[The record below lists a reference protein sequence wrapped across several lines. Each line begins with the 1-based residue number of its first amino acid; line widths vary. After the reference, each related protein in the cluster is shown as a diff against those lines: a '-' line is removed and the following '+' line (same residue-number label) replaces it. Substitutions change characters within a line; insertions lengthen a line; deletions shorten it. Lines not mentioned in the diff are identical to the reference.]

1 MPIEPLAR
9 ANKGRALAAAASN
22 SASMPGLTSISAIS
36 VTMDGSSRVTAR
48 GVLNQT
54 DAKKKAAQPAPPTS
68 RPDSRLA
75 EQQRNAPDG
84 HRASHEQQQRPAALR
99 ATIAAFGAAQRNQ
112 GVFILVR

>member
-9 ANKGRALAAAASN
+9 ANKGRALAVVVSI

-36 VTMDGSSRVTAR
+36 VTMEGSSRVTAR

-54 DAKKKAAQPAPPTS
+54 DAKKKAAQPAPTTS

-75 EQQRNAPDG
+75 EQQRTAPDG
-84 HRASHEQQQRPAALR
+84 HRAAQEQQQRPAAMR
-99 ATIAAFGAAQRNQ
+99 
-112 GVFILVR
+112 